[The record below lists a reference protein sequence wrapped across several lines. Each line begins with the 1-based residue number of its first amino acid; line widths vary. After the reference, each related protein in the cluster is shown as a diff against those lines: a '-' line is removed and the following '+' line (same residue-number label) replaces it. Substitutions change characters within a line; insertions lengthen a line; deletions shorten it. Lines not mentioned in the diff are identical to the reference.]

1 MLSYVLDRLKS
12 SILVLFVVSI
22 ITFFVL
28 MIIPGNPAQ
37 LILGTDATP
46 EAIAELSSAMG
57 LDKPL
62 YQRYLSWLLDLFKL
76 DMGKSYVYGESVT
89 TLIGR
94 SIPVTFSISIFA
106 MAMAVFIAFLFG
118 MLSAIKKN
126 SIIDYFSRSLMQLL
140 FRYGRH

>member
-76 DMGKSYVYGESVT
+76 DILLPY
-89 TLIGR
+89 
-94 SIPVTFSISIFA
+94 ISSS
-106 MAMAVFIAFLFG
+106 
-118 MLSAIKKN
+118 LSKTGP
-126 SIIDYFSRSLMQLL
+126 SLQTLL
-140 FRYGRH
+140 FPAFVSMVHPKQAPMPQAILLSKDK